1 MTENHEPR
9 DPKLYLKEIIEY
21 IDDIKDITQGL
32 TYETFL
38 QHKINMH
45 ALKDVLRDIAEAV
58 WAISKNKRVRD
69 LFYHYHIPY
78 EKLCGMRHE
87 LTHEYF
93 SANWPSIWNTAIN
106 DLPRLQPQFK
116 KILDDL

>member
-1 MTENHEPR
+1 MTKVHERR

-58 WAISKNKRVRD
+58 WKYQRIKSKRPILPLPHPLRKT
-69 LFYHYHIPY
+69 
-78 EKLCGMRHE
+78 MRHE
-87 LTHEYF
+87 TRTYTR
-93 SANWPSIWNTAIN
+93 I
-106 DLPRLQPQFK
+106 LQRKLAQYGTQR
-116 KILDDL
+116 